1 MWKRCTFWSL
11 RSPDLTQLKFFQWG
25 FCSSTAFSTGQFE
38 GGNRRATAKTED
50 LNNYL
55 KVHPRPGHEFPEGE

>member
-1 MWKRCTFWSL
+1 MKDKVFIPPLPLILDSL
-11 RSPDLTQLKFFQWG
+11 KEGIEGGNRRREQKEG
-25 FCSSTAFSTGQFE
+25 IE

-55 KVHPRPGHEFPEGE
+55 KFHPRPGHDSPEGE